1 MFFRKLNHSTI
12 STFEVTKARELIF
25 LIFQPYFFIL
35 KSTHSSRSSLKT
47 LRKDHRRYASFLRS
61 VLYYKWSHLRNVS
74 SCLFH
79 WKRTQERDIR
89 NSSITAEVDARNVA
103 CTQFSHINL
112 RLRIGNDPIKSVLTS
127 KSNLDSTLEGN
138 ARRVNRESADD
149 VAISG
154 GGEKRTSTVAVR
166 HVVLSTCSY
175 AARTPTW
182 VSVEFIALLICE
194 LEWRARLT
202 TDGDGFTRDA
212 RRTMRIRWYVRL
224 ECTGQPLPSLWS
236 KSHAIK
242 LSGKSPVEDRSRWRV
257 KTSRRIEHRR
267 LSFRFIDSI
276 GVINYSE

>member
-1 MFFRKLNHSTI
+1 MNHSTI
-12 STFEVTKARELIF
+12 STFQVTKAREFIF
-25 LIFQPYFFIL
+25 LIFQQYFFIL
-35 KSTHSSRSSLKT
+35 KSTHSTRSSLKT
-47 LRKDHRRYASFLRS
+47 LRKNHHRYASSLRS
-61 VLYYKWSHLRNVS
+61 VLYCKWSHLRNVS
-74 SCLFH
+74 SSLFDR
-79 WKRTQERDIR
+79 KRRQERGVR
-89 NSSITAEVDARNVA
+89 NSSITAEVDASKVVA

-166 HVVLSTCSY
+166 HVVLPTCSY

-202 TDGDGFTRDA
+202 TDDDGFTRDA

-224 ECTGQPLPSLWS
+224 ESAGQPLPSFWS

-257 KTSRRIEHRR
+257 KTSRRIEYRR